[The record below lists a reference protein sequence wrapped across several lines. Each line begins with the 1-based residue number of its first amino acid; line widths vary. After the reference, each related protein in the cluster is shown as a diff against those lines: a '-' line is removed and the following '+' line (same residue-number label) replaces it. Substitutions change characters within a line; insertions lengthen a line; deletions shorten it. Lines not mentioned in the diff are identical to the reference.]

1 LSLPHEESG
10 FVNTDSSFGS
20 AIEDPVISSGAD
32 EDRSVFRTLL
42 DKMSDGVFIAQDY
55 RFVFANT
62 ALPRMLGYTHEEFVG
77 LGFETVIAPEF
88 LDLWNERF
96 RMRTGEGEEPAN
108 TYELRFLHKGDRR
121 AVPIELNANR
131 IMFGG
136 KRGVLGI
143 VRDITRRKRNEVA
156 LLQSEQRFRGT
167 FEQAAVGMA
176 MVGLDGRWLSVN
188 PKLCATLGDTA
199 EELQR
204 RTFQDITHPDDL
216 ATDLDS
222 VSRVLSGE
230 QSTYSMEKR
239 YLHKDGTYAWA
250 RLTVSLM
257 RDIDGTPSH
266 FISVVEDIHERR
278 MAQGALADSELRY
291 RLLMHN
297 LHAGILICSPDV
309 RILYSNPEASRMLG
323 MGADA
328 MVGQPVARLG
338 STFTDESGAPLSA
351 ENDLVRRIL
360 FSGRAMSDLVIG
372 IHHPEKAEPIWVL
385 VHAYPEF
392 DTSRRLSQVV
402 VLFIDITD
410 RRRLEAE
417 IRADRQLKA
426 TALNAMTSHVA
437 VIDKRGVILETNA
450 SWQNFARRNGYV
462 GDVSFVGLNYLDI
475 LSRTDGDGAVTAHMA
490 CEGILSVM
498 LGRSP
503 LFQMDYACHAP
514 NEQQWFALKVTAMDP
529 ECQRILV
536 SHENVTLIK
545 QAEEAIRTLANT
557 DALTA
562 LSNRRHFL
570 ETAEEE
576 FARAQRYDTPL
587 AVLMADLDFFK
598 SINDRYGHAG
608 GDEVLKNF
616 AAVLSGLLRDS
627 DSAGRIGG
635 EEFAVLLPHTTL
647 EGARAFAERLMEC
660 IAAAPP
666 EIDGAPAPYTLS
678 IGVSE
683 LAPCHTDFA
692 ALLRN
697 ADHALYRAKHNGR
710 NRFEVLIEQEGGS
723 AAA

>member
-1 LSLPHEESG
+1 M
-10 FVNTDSSFGS
+10 NTDSSFDS
-20 AIEDPVISSGAD
+20 ALEDPVTVSRAD

-62 ALPRMLGYTHEEFVG
+62 ALPCMLGYSHEEFVG
-77 LGFETVIAPEF
+77 LGFEAVIAPEF

-96 RMRTGEGEEPAN
+96 RMRTGEGEEPAS
-108 TYELRFLHKGDRR
+108 TYELRFLHKDGRR
-121 AVPIELNANR
+121 TVPIELNANR
-131 IMFGG
+131 LVFGG
-136 KRGVLGI
+136 KRSVLGI
-143 VRDITRRKRNEVA
+143 VRNITRRKLNEQA
-156 LLQSEQRFRGT
+156 LLESEQRFRGT

-176 MVGLDGRWLSVN
+176 MVGLDGHWLSVN
-188 PKLCATLGDTA
+188 SKLCATLGYTA
-199 EELQR
+199 DELQS

-216 ATDLDS
+216 ATDLES

-230 QSTYSMEKR
+230 QSSYSMEKR
-239 YLHKDGTYAWA
+239 YLHEDGSYAWA

-257 RDIDGTPSH
+257 RDINGKPSH
-266 FISVVEDIHERR
+266 FIAVIEDIHDQR
-278 MAQGALADSELRY
+278 MAQAALADSELRH

-309 RILYSNPEASRMLG
+309 RIVYGNPEASRMLG

-338 STFTDESGAPLSA
+338 CTFTDESGTLLSA

-360 FSGRAMSDLVIG
+360 FSGSAMSDLVIG
-372 IHHPEKAEPIWVL
+372 IHQPEKGDPIWVL

-417 IRADRQLKA
+417 MRADRQLKA
-426 TALNAMTSHVA
+426 AALNAMTSHVA

-450 SWQNFARRNGYV
+450 SWQNFARRGGYG
-462 GDVSFVGLNYLDI
+462 GDVSFTGVNYLDA
-475 LSRTDGDGAVTAHMA
+475 LAACAGEGAENALAA

-503 LFQMDYACHAP
+503 LFQMDYPCHAP

-529 ECQRILV
+529 ERQRILV
-536 SHENVTLIK
+536 SHENITLIK

-576 FARAQRYDTPL
+576 FARAQRYETPL

-608 GDEVLKNF
+608 GDAVLRNF

-627 DSAGRIGG
+627 DCAGRIGG

-660 IAAAPP
+660 IAADPP
-666 EIDGAPAPYTLS
+666 EIDGTSAPYTLS
-678 IGVSE
+678 IGISE
-683 LAPCHTDFA
+683 LAPCHTDFS

-710 NRFEVLIEQEGGS
+710 NRCEVLHEQDGGS

>member
-1 LSLPHEESG
+1 M
-10 FVNTDSSFGS
+10 NTDSSFDS
-20 AIEDPVISSGAD
+20 ALENPLILSGAD

-55 RFVFANT
+55 RFIFANT

-77 LGFETVIAPEF
+77 LDFETVIAPEF

-108 TYELRFLHKGDRR
+108 TYELRFVRKGGGRT
-121 AVPIELNANR
+121 VPIELNANR

-136 KRGVLGI
+136 RRSVLGI
-143 VRDITRRKRNEVA
+143 VRDTTRRKRNEQA
-156 LLQSEQRFRGT
+156 LLESEQRFRGT
-167 FEQAAVGMA
+167 FERAAVGMA

-188 PKLCATLGDTA
+188 PKLCSTLGYTTEA
-199 EELQR
+199 LQR
-204 RTFQDITHPDDL
+204 LTFQEITHPDDL
-216 ATDLDS
+216 ATQFDS
-222 VSRVLSGE
+222 ISRVLSGE

-239 YLHKDGTYAWA
+239 YLHKNGAYAWA

-266 FISVVEDIHERR
+266 FIAVVEDIHERR
-278 MAQGALADSELRY
+278 IAQGALADSELRH

-323 MGADA
+323 MDADE

-338 STFTDESGAPLSA
+338 CTFTDESSAPLSA

-360 FSGRAMSDLVIG
+360 FSGRAMNDLVIA
-372 IHHPEKAEPIWVL
+372 IQPPEKNEPIWVL

-417 IRADRQLKA
+417 MRADRQLKA
-426 TALNAMTSHVA
+426 AALDAMTSHVA
-437 VIDKRGVILETNA
+437 VIDKYGVILETNA
-450 SWQNFARRNGYV
+450 SWQNFARGSGYA
-462 GDVSFVGLNYLDI
+462 GDASFVGINYLDA
-475 LSRTDGDGAVTAHMA
+475 LSRTEGEGAETAHA
-490 CEGILSVM
+490 SCEGILSVM
-498 LGRSP
+498 LGHSQ

-514 NEQQWFALKVTAMDP
+514 HEQQWFSLKVTAMDP
-529 ECQRILV
+529 ARQRILV
-536 SHENVTLIK
+536 SHENITLIK

-557 DALTA
+557 DALTT

-576 FARAQRYDTPL
+576 FARAQRYETPL

-608 GDEVLKNF
+608 GDVVLKHF
-616 AAVLSGLLRDS
+616 AAALSGLLRDS

-635 EEFAVLLPHTTL
+635 EEFAVVLPHTTL
-647 EGARAFAERLMEC
+647 DGARAFAERLMER
-660 IAAAPP
+660 IAANPP
-666 EIDGAPAPYTLS
+666 EIGGAPTPYTLS

-683 LAPCHTDFA
+683 LAPCHADFA

-710 NRFEVLIEQEGGS
+710 NRFEVLVEQEGGS
-723 AAA
+723 AAV